1 LWTMK
6 APDAF
11 IPMLAALVA
20 AAAVAS
26 LRLRGR

>member
-1 LWTMK
+1 MK

-26 LRLRGR
+26 MRLRGR